1 MNHAVQGF
9 VSGQVQ
15 GVGFRNY
22 VKQQAV
28 TLGLSGHAMNLPDGR
43 VDVFLAGPRDRV
55 VDGQKAVAEGPKY
68 SRVDNVSWQTV
79 EETTTTE
86 SFLVG

>member
-9 VSGQVQ
+9 VSGQVR

-43 VDVFLAGPRDRV
+43 VDVFLAGPRCLLYTSPSPRDQR
-55 VDGQKAVAEGPKY
+55 G
-68 SRVDNVSWQTV
+68 SRMPS
-79 EETTTTE
+79 
-86 SFLVG
+86 SA